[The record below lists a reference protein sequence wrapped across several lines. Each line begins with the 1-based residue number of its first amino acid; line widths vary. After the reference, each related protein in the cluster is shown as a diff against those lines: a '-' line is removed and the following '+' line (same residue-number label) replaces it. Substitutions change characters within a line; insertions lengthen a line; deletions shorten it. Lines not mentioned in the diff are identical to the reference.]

1 MLAIRV
7 RVRPWSEREA
17 RSSFGRATVRV
28 LFFQGNLDRAGHS
41 VAQLAFGTLD
51 ADDRAVNLD
60 LNAGRN
66 GDGETSNT

>member
-1 MLAIRV
+1 V
-7 RVRPWSEREA
+7 V
-17 RSSFGRATVRV
+17 
-28 LFFQGNLDRAGHS
+28 
-41 VAQLAFGTLD
+41 QLAFGTLD